1 MKRTVTEGFGLG
13 RQKTEFFGLMQME
26 NVSFTRVKVAV
37 NVVLNFSIIT
47 TLFQYIFLC
56 LH

>member
-1 MKRTVTEGFGLG
+1 MTKERETLIKKFSYQFL
-13 RQKTEFFGLMQME
+13 GLMQMA
-26 NVSFTRVKVAV
+26 NVSFTHVKVAV

-56 LH
+56 LL